1 LINYSTLGAK
11 MAVTASPEQQQ
22 ALLDLQ
28 GFDTKLLQLS
38 HKRAGLPEISAAQ
51 DLEVELGS
59 IKMRLVAAQTEASD
73 LKLNQLKAESDV
85 EQVVSR
91 SRRDQERLDSGAV
104 SAPKELESLQHE
116 IGTLAKRQAEL
127 EDIELE
133 IMQAYENA
141 QQAVTDLLASEI
153 ETKEKLTTIT
163 QSRDDLFADIDF
175 EINSLTGQRTEIASQ
190 LPADLISL
198 YDKIRADQGGV
209 GAALIHRG
217 ACQGCHITIDAQ
229 EIDQI
234 RKMSADA
241 IARCDQC
248 RRILV
253 RTAESGL

>member
-1 LINYSTLGAK
+1 
-11 MAVTASPEQQQ
+11 MAVTASAEQQQ

-28 GFDTKLLQLS
+28 GLDTKLLQLA
-38 HKRAGLPEISAAQ
+38 HKRSGLPEIVAVQ

-59 IKMRLVAAQTEASD
+59 IKMRLVAAQTETSD
-73 LKLNQLKAESDV
+73 LKINQLKAESDV
-85 EQVVSR
+85 EQVVTR
-91 SRRDQERLDSGAV
+91 AKRDQERLDSGAV
-104 SAPKELESLQHE
+104 SAVKELESLQHQIE
-116 IGTLAKRQAEL
+116 TLAKRQAEL

-141 QQAVTDLLASEI
+141 QQAVTDLLANEI
-153 ETKEKLTTIT
+153 ETTEKLATVS
-163 QSRDDLFADIDF
+163 QARDDLFADIDF
-175 EINSLTGQRTEIASQ
+175 EINSLTIQRTEIANQ
-190 LPADLISL
+190 LPTDLISL

-217 ACQGCHITIDAQ
+217 SCQGCHITIDAQ

>member
-1 LINYSTLGAK
+1 
-11 MAVTASPEQQQ
+11 MAVTASPEQQKT
-22 ALLDLQ
+22 LLDLQ
-28 GFDTKLLQLS
+28 GFDTKLLQLA

-51 DLEVELGS
+51 DSEVELGA

-73 LKLNQLKAESDV
+73 LKINQLKAESDV

-116 IGTLAKRQAEL
+116 IGTLAKRQSEL
-127 EDIELE
+127 EDVELE
-133 IMQAYENA
+133 IMQALENA
-141 QQAVTDLLASEI
+141 QQAVAELLTSEI
-153 ETKEKLTTIT
+153 ETTEKLAAVS
-163 QSRDDLFADIDF
+163 QARDELFADIDF
-175 EINSLTGQRTEIASQ
+175 EINSLTTQRTEIASQ
-190 LPADLISL
+190 LPVDLIAL

-234 RKMSADA
+234 RKMAADA

>member
-1 LINYSTLGAK
+1 

-22 ALLDLQ
+22 ALLELQ
-28 GFDTKLLQLS
+28 GFDTKLLQLA

-59 IKMRLVAAQTEASD
+59 IRMRLVAAQTEASD
-73 LKLNQLKAESDV
+73 LKLNLLKAESDV
-85 EQVVSR
+85 EQVLSR

-141 QQAVTDLLASEI
+141 QQAVTELQASEI
-153 ETKEKLTTIT
+153 ETTEKLSALAQT
-163 QSRDDLFADIDF
+163 RDELFADIDF
-175 EINSLTGQRTEIASQ
+175 EVNSLTNQRTDIANG
-190 LPADLISL
+190 LPTDLIAL

>member
-1 LINYSTLGAK
+1 
-11 MAVTASPEQQQ
+11 MAVTASPEQQKT
-22 ALLDLQ
+22 LLDLQ
-28 GFDTKLLQLS
+28 GFDTKLLQLA

-51 DLEVELGS
+51 DSEVELGS

-73 LKLNQLKAESDV
+73 LKINQLKAESDV
-85 EQVVSR
+85 EQVVAR

-116 IGTLAKRQAEL
+116 IGTLAKRQSEL
-127 EDIELE
+127 EDVELE

-141 QQAVTDLLASEI
+141 QQAVAELLASEI
-153 ETKEKLTTIT
+153 ETTEKLAAVS
-163 QSRDDLFADIDF
+163 QARDELFADIDF
-175 EINSLTGQRTEIASQ
+175 EINSLTAQRTEIASQ
-190 LPADLISL
+190 LPSDLIAL
-198 YDKIRADQGGV
+198 YDKIRADRGGI

-234 RKMSADA
+234 RKMAADA

>member
-1 LINYSTLGAK
+1 
-11 MAVTASPEQQQ
+11 MAVTASPEQQKT
-22 ALLDLQ
+22 LLDLQ
-28 GFDTKLLQLS
+28 GFDTKLLQLA

-51 DLEVELGS
+51 DAEVELGS

-73 LKLNQLKAESDV
+73 LKINQLKAESDV

-116 IGTLAKRQAEL
+116 IGTLAKRQSEL
-127 EDIELE
+127 EDVELE

-141 QQAVTDLLASEI
+141 QQAVAELLASEI
-153 ETKEKLTTIT
+153 ETTEKLAAVS
-163 QSRDDLFADIDF
+163 QARDELFADIDF
-175 EINSLTGQRTEIASQ
+175 EINFLTLQRTEMANQ
-190 LPADLISL
+190 LPVDLIAL
-198 YDKIRADQGGV
+198 YDKIRADQGGI

-234 RKMSADA
+234 RKMAADA

>member
-1 LINYSTLGAK
+1 
-11 MAVTASPEQQQ
+11 MAVTASADQQKL
-22 ALLDLQ
+22 LLDLQ
-28 GFDTKLLQLS
+28 AFDTKLIQLA
-38 HKRAGLPEISAAQ
+38 HKRAGLPEIVAAQ
-51 DLEVELGS
+51 DLEVELGA

-85 EQVVSR
+85 EQVVAR
-91 SRRDQERLDSGAV
+91 AKRDQDRLDSGAV
-104 SAPKELESLQHE
+104 SAAKELESLQHE
-116 IGTLAKRQAEL
+116 IGTLAKRQIEL

-141 QQAVTDLLASEI
+141 QQAVAELTASEI
-153 ETKEKLTTIT
+153 ETAEKLATVA
-163 QSRDDLFADIDF
+163 QSRDELFTDIDF
-175 EINSLTGQRTEIASQ
+175 EVDSVTQQRNEIAKD
-190 LPADLISL
+190 LPEDLISL

-217 ACQGCHITIDAQ
+217 SCQGCHITIDAQ
-229 EIDQI
+229 ELDQI
-234 RKMSADA
+234 RKLPAEA

>member
-1 LINYSTLGAK
+1 
-11 MAVTASPEQQQ
+11 
-22 ALLDLQ
+22 
-28 GFDTKLLQLS
+28 
-38 HKRAGLPEISAAQ
+38 
-51 DLEVELGS
+51 
-59 IKMRLVAAQTEASD
+59 
-73 LKLNQLKAESDV
+73 
-85 EQVVSR
+85 
-91 SRRDQERLDSGAV
+91 LDSGAI
-104 SAPKELESLQHE
+104 SAAKELESLQHE

-141 QQAVTDLLASEI
+141 QQAASDLIASEI
-153 ETKEKLTTIT
+153 EVSEKLATVS
-163 QSRDDLFADIDF
+163 QARDDLIADIDF
-175 EINSLTGQRTEIASQ
+175 EINSVTGQRTEIANQ

-217 ACQGCHITIDAQ
+217 SCQGCHITIDAQ

-234 RKMSADA
+234 RNMPADA

>member
-1 LINYSTLGAK
+1 
-11 MAVTASPEQQQ
+11 MAVTASPDQQQ
-22 ALLDLQ
+22 SLLDLQ
-28 GFDTKLLQLS
+28 GFDTKLFQLA
-38 HKRAGLPEISAAQ
+38 HKRAGLPEIAAAQ

-73 LKLNQLKAESDV
+73 LKLNQLKAEADV
-85 EQVVSR
+85 EQVVAR

-104 SAPKELESLQHE
+104 SAAKELESLQHE

-141 QQAVTDLLASEI
+141 QQAVTELQASEI
-153 ETKEKLTTIT
+153 ETTEKLSTLAQT
-163 QSRDDLFADIDF
+163 RDDLFTDIDF
-175 EINSLTGQRTEIASQ
+175 EVNSLTNQRTEIANG
-190 LPADLISL
+190 LPADLIAL

-217 ACQGCHITIDAQ
+217 SCQGCHITIDAQ

-234 RKMSADA
+234 RNMPADA

>member
-1 LINYSTLGAK
+1 
-11 MAVTASPEQQQ
+11 MAVTASPEQQKT
-22 ALLDLQ
+22 LLDLQ
-28 GFDTKLLQLS
+28 GFDTKLLQLA

-51 DLEVELGS
+51 DSEVELGS

-73 LKLNQLKAESDV
+73 LKINQLKAESDV
-85 EQVVSR
+85 EQVVAR

-116 IGTLAKRQAEL
+116 IGTLAKRQSEL
-127 EDIELE
+127 EDVELE

-141 QQAVTDLLASEI
+141 QQAVAELLASEI
-153 ETKEKLTTIT
+153 ETTEKLAAVS
-163 QSRDDLFADIDF
+163 QARDELFADIDF
-175 EINSLTGQRTEIASQ
+175 EINSLTAQRIEIASQ
-190 LPADLISL
+190 LPSDLIAL
-198 YDKIRADQGGV
+198 YDKIRADQGGI

-234 RKMSADA
+234 RKMAADA

>member
-1 LINYSTLGAK
+1 
-11 MAVTASPEQQQ
+11 MAVTASAEQQK

-28 GFDTKLLQLS
+28 GFDTKLLQLA

-73 LKLNQLKAESDV
+73 LKLNLLKAESDV

-133 IMQAYENA
+133 IMQAFENA

-153 ETKEKLTTIT
+153 ETTEKLTSVA
-163 QSRDDLFADIDF
+163 QSRDDLFAAIDF
-175 EINSLTGQRTEIASQ
+175 EINSLTDQRTYIASG
-190 LPADLISL
+190 LPTDLIAL

>member
-1 LINYSTLGAK
+1 
-11 MAVTASPEQQQ
+11 MAVTASAEQQK

-28 GFDTKLLQLS
+28 GFDTKLLQLA

-73 LKLNQLKAESDV
+73 LKLNQLKAEADV
-85 EQVVSR
+85 EQVVAR

-104 SAPKELESLQHE
+104 SAAKELESLQHE

-141 QQAVTDLLASEI
+141 QQAVTELQASEI
-153 ETKEKLTTIT
+153 ETTEKLSALAQT
-163 QSRDDLFADIDF
+163 RDDLFADIDF
-175 EINSLTGQRTEIASQ
+175 EVNSLTNQRTEIANG
-190 LPADLISL
+190 LPADLIAL

-217 ACQGCHITIDAQ
+217 SCQGCHITIDAQ

-234 RKMSADA
+234 RNMPADA

>member
-1 LINYSTLGAK
+1 
-11 MAVTASPEQQQ
+11 MAVTASADQQKL
-22 ALLDLQ
+22 LLDLQ
-28 GFDTKLLQLS
+28 AFDTKLIQLA
-38 HKRAGLPEISAAQ
+38 HKRAGLPEIVAAQ
-51 DLEVELGS
+51 DLEVELGA

-85 EQVVSR
+85 EQVVAR
-91 SRRDQERLDSGAV
+91 AKRDQDRLDSGAV
-104 SAPKELESLQHE
+104 SAAKELESLQHE
-116 IGTLAKRQAEL
+116 IGTLAKRQIEL
-127 EDIELE
+127 EDIELV

-141 QQAVTDLLASEI
+141 QQAVAELTASEI
-153 ETKEKLTTIT
+153 ETAEKLATVV
-163 QSRDDLFADIDF
+163 QSRDELFTDIDF
-175 EINSLTGQRTEIASQ
+175 EVDSVTQQRNEIAKD

-217 ACQGCHITIDAQ
+217 SCQGCHITIDAQ
-229 EIDQI
+229 ELDQI
-234 RKMSADA
+234 RKLPAEA

>member
-1 LINYSTLGAK
+1 
-11 MAVTASPEQQQ
+11 MAVTASPEQQKT
-22 ALLDLQ
+22 LLDLQ
-28 GFDTKLLQLS
+28 GFDTKLLQLA

-51 DLEVELGS
+51 DSEVELGS

-73 LKLNQLKAESDV
+73 LKINQLKAESDV

-116 IGTLAKRQAEL
+116 IGTLAKRQSEL
-127 EDIELE
+127 EDVELE

-141 QQAVTDLLASEI
+141 QQAVAELLASEI
-153 ETKEKLTTIT
+153 ETTEKLAAVS
-163 QSRDDLFADIDF
+163 QARDELFADIDF
-175 EINSLTGQRTEIASQ
+175 EINSLTAQRTEIASQ
-190 LPADLISL
+190 LPSDLIAL
-198 YDKIRADQGGV
+198 YDKIRADQGGI

-234 RKMSADA
+234 RKMAADA

>member
-1 LINYSTLGAK
+1 
-11 MAVTASPEQQQ
+11 MAVTASPDQQKS
-22 ALLDLQ
+22 LLDLQ
-28 GFDTKLLQLS
+28 AFDTKLLQLA

-85 EQVVSR
+85 EQVVAR
-91 SRRDQERLDSGAV
+91 ARRDQERLDSGAV

-116 IGTLAKRQAEL
+116 IGTLAKRQTEL

-141 QQAVTDLLASEI
+141 QQAVTDLQASEI
-153 ETKEKLTTIT
+153 ETTEKLATVT
-163 QSRDDLFADIDF
+163 QSRNDLFADIDF
-175 EINSLTGQRTEIASQ
+175 EIESITSQRNEIANQ

-217 ACQGCHITIDAQ
+217 SCQGCHITIDAQ

-234 RKMSADA
+234 RKMSADS

>member
-1 LINYSTLGAK
+1 

-28 GFDTKLLQLS
+28 GFDTKLLQLA
-38 HKRAGLPEISAAQ
+38 HKRAGLLEISAAQ

-73 LKLNQLKAESDV
+73 LKLNLLKAESDV

-153 ETKEKLTTIT
+153 ETTEKLSTLAQT
-163 QSRDDLFADIDF
+163 RDDLFTDIDF
-175 EINSLTGQRTEIASQ
+175 EVNSLTNQRTEIANG
-190 LPADLISL
+190 LPADLIAL

-217 ACQGCHITIDAQ
+217 SCQGCHITIDAQ

>member
-1 LINYSTLGAK
+1 
-11 MAVTASPEQQQ
+11 MAVTASAEQQK

-28 GFDTKLLQLS
+28 GFDTKLLQLA

-73 LKLNQLKAESDV
+73 LKLNLLKAESDV
-85 EQVVSR
+85 EQVLSR

-141 QQAVTDLLASEI
+141 QQAVTELQASEI
-153 ETKEKLTTIT
+153 ETTEKLSALAQT
-163 QSRDDLFADIDF
+163 RDELFADIDF
-175 EINSLTGQRTEIASQ
+175 EVNSLTNQRTDIANG
-190 LPADLISL
+190 LPTDLIAL

>member
-1 LINYSTLGAK
+1 LVNYSTLGAK

-28 GFDTKLLQLS
+28 GFDTKLLQLA

-133 IMQAYENA
+133 IMEAHENA

-153 ETKEKLTTIT
+153 ETTEKLSTLAQT
-163 QSRDDLFADIDF
+163 RDDLFTDIDF
-175 EINSLTGQRTEIASQ
+175 EVNSLTNQRTEIANG
-190 LPADLISL
+190 LPADLITL

-217 ACQGCHITIDAQ
+217 SCQGCHITIDPQ

>member
-1 LINYSTLGAK
+1 

-28 GFDTKLLQLS
+28 GLDTKLLQLS
-38 HKRAGLPEISAAQ
+38 HKRSGLPEITAAQ

-73 LKLNQLKAESDV
+73 LKLNQLKAEADV
-85 EQVVSR
+85 EQVVVR
-91 SRRDQERLDSGAV
+91 ARRDQERLDSGAV
-104 SAPKELESLQHE
+104 SAAKELERLQHE

-141 QQAVTDLLASEI
+141 QQAVTDLLANEI
-153 ETKEKLTTIT
+153 EIT
-163 QSRDDLFADIDF
+163 QKLAAATQTRDELFADIDF
-175 EINSLTGQRTEIASQ
+175 EINAVTIQRNEIASN
-190 LPADLISL
+190 LPTDLISL

-217 ACQGCHITIDAQ
+217 SCQGCHITIDTQ

-234 RKMSADA
+234 RNMPADA

>member
-1 LINYSTLGAK
+1 
-11 MAVTASPEQQQ
+11 MAVTASPDQQK

-28 GFDTKLLQLS
+28 GFDTKLLQLA

-91 SRRDQERLDSGAV
+91 ARRDQERLDSGAV

-116 IGTLAKRQAEL
+116 IGTLAKRQSEL
-127 EDIELE
+127 EDVELE
-133 IMQAYENA
+133 IMQALENA
-141 QQAVTDLLASEI
+141 QQAVTELQASEI
-153 ETKEKLTTIT
+153 ETTEKLYALAQT
-163 QSRDDLFADIDF
+163 RDELFADIDF
-175 EINSLTGQRTEIASQ
+175 EVNSITGQRTEIASQ
-190 LPADLISL
+190 LPVDLIAL

-217 ACQGCHITIDAQ
+217 SCQGCHITIDAQ

-234 RKMSADA
+234 RNMPADS

>member
-1 LINYSTLGAK
+1 
-11 MAVTASPEQQQ
+11 MAVTASPEQQKT
-22 ALLDLQ
+22 LLDLQ
-28 GFDTKLLQLS
+28 GFDTKLLQLA

-51 DLEVELGS
+51 DSEVELGS

-73 LKLNQLKAESDV
+73 LKINQLKAESDV
-85 EQVVSR
+85 EQVVAR

-116 IGTLAKRQAEL
+116 IGTLAKRQSEL
-127 EDIELE
+127 EDVELE
-133 IMQAYENA
+133 IMQALENA
-141 QQAVTDLLASEI
+141 QQAVAELLASEI
-153 ETKEKLTTIT
+153 ETTEKLAAVS
-163 QSRDDLFADIDF
+163 QARDELFADIDF
-175 EINSLTGQRTEIASQ
+175 EINSLTAQRIEIASQ
-190 LPADLISL
+190 LPSDLIAL
-198 YDKIRADQGGV
+198 YDKIRADQGGI

-234 RKMSADA
+234 RKMAADA